1 MKKIVNFA
9 FYPLIGLLIFN
20 VFFRNHAEANGNQAY
35 EEMLS
40 GKAVIVDVREKD
52 EVSQGMI
59 KGAEWIA
66 LSDLKGNPDATIKKV
81 RKLGVNKKIYLY
93 CRSGSRS
100 GTFADELKKQGLQGI
115 NLGGY
120 SDLISQGLPSQT
132 P

>member
-1 MKKIVNFA
+1 MKKIFNFA

-20 VFFRNHAEANGNQAY
+20 VFFRNHAEANGNKAY
-35 EEMLS
+35 EEMIS
-40 GKAVIVDVREKD
+40 GKAIIVDVREKD

-59 KGAEWIA
+59 KGANWIP

-81 RKLGVNKKIYLY
+81 RELGLNKKVYLY
-93 CRSGSRS
+93 CRSGQRS
-100 GTFADELKKQGLQGI
+100 GTFADGMKKHGLQGI

-120 SDLISQGLPSQT
+120 SGLISQGLPSQI